1 MILSKEIQKKNKR
14 KKNRTTWL
22 KVYGFSYSFPKC
34 NNHCHFRPPLPLFL
48 RPKIPL
54 YFYGCKLL
62 VQSRMLLE
70 WKFEKK
76 DVLKKD
82 KNRNNTKQKLH
93 FGLFGLA
100 GLSTSRKR
108 RHQESDY
115 EPLSTLRV
123 FFLCVYVRVY
133 LCFSLI
139 QPSVQ
144 ALNYAIGGHVWAYGR
159 GRWPFRAL
167 AKKILEDIR
176 NGQKSTWKQP
186 IFEN

>member
-1 MILSKEIQKKNKR
+1 MAFFFLIGIVLCFSHQLKKAGSLKWYYQKKNKR
-14 KKNRTTWL
+14 KTKENKKTELLDW
-22 KVYGFSYSFPKC
+22 KC
-34 NNHCHFRPPLPLFL
+34 MTSRILSQNATIIAISALPFHFFL

-82 KNRNNTKQKLH
+82 KNRNNTKQNLH
-93 FGLFGLA
+93 FGLLGLA

-123 FFLCVYVRVY
+123 FLSLCLCPCLSLFLPYSP
-133 LCFSLI
+133 FSTG
-139 QPSVQ
+139 S
-144 ALNYAIGGHVWAYGR
+144 
-159 GRWPFRAL
+159 
-167 AKKILEDIR
+167 
-176 NGQKSTWKQP
+176 
-186 IFEN
+186 